1 MRLDTLLKIN
11 IVNTEYSN
19 AKSVFHLL
27 NLLGLNSSL
36 ACKTSEVNG
45 DALILPGV
53 GSAKPYMKS
62 LKSRGFDDVVKEFH
76 SKGKLII
83 GICLGYQLLTK
94 VTAED
99 GGVSGFNLINAT
111 CLPISQVARK
121 GTHNGWSKIQISKR
135 FCAESGYDFSNKKC
149 RKLVARG
156 RTYYNH
162 EYGVLAHDKKGHIP
176 ISHDTISNFS
186 AFYVRENIVG
196 MQFHPEKSQV
206 FGLGLMELL
215 LK

>member
-1 MRLDTLLKIN
+1 MKID
-11 IVNTEYSN
+11 IVHTEYSN
-19 AKSVFHLL
+19 AKSVFNLL

-36 ACKTSEVNG
+36 VRDTSEVGG

-53 GSAKPYMKS
+53 GSAKPYMES
-62 LKSRGFDDVVKEFH
+62 LRFRGFDDVIKDYH

-94 VTAED
+94 LTAED
-99 GGVSGFNLINAT
+99 GGVPGFNLINAT
-111 CLPISQVARK
+111 CLPISQISRK
-121 GTHNGWSKIQISKR
+121 RTHNGWSKMEISKR
-135 FCAESGYDFSNKKC
+135 FCTGSGYNFSNKKC
-149 RKLVARG
+149 RKLVVRG
-156 RTYYNH
+156 RAYFNH
-162 EYGVLAHDKKGHIP
+162 EYGVLAHDKKGHIS
-176 ISHDTISNFS
+176 ITNDKNSYFS
-186 AFYVRENIVG
+186 AFYIKDNIVG